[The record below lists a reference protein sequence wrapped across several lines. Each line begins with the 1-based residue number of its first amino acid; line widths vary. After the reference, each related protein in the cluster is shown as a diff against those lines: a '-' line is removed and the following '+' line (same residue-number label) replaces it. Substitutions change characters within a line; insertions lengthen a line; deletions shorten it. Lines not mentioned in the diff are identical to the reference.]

1 MDYNKT
7 VNLPQ
12 TDFPMRAGLP
22 RREPEMLQAM
32 YDKDLYHKM
41 VARNDGKPL
50 FVLHD
55 GPPYANGNIHI
66 GTALNKILKDI
77 IVKEKNMTG
86 YCSPYV
92 PGWDTHGLPTESAIL
107 KNKKV
112 KRDALT
118 TSEFRE
124 KCKEYALDFVDKQ
137 REQFKRLGVLG
148 EWDDPYLTLKP
159 YFEAKQVKV
168 FGEMAKKGFI
178 YKGMKPV
185 YWCPHDQTALA
196 EAEIEYADDPC
207 TTIFVKFPVRDDKG
221 MLAQYCDLSK
231 LFFHALD
238 HPGQYGHLPQRR
250 AGLCAA
256 GGSLRRSLCP
266 GPGPGRG
273 RMQGCGHRFRRLQGA
288 GHPQGRRVRAHD
300 RRSPAFRPGLRDP
313 QR

>member
-92 PGWDTHGLPTESAIL
+92 PGWDTHGLPIESAIL

-159 YFEAKQVKV
+159 HFEAKQVKV
-168 FGEMAKKGFI
+168 FGEMAKKGLERSQYWASIPLSSRTGNFTKMVVQGSSAYSISASARAVWSWGHQYTGFI
-178 YKGMKPV
+178 P
-185 YWCPHDQTALA
+185 L
-196 EAEIEYADDPC
+196 
-207 TTIFVKFPVRDDKG
+207 
-221 MLAQYCDLSK
+221 
-231 LFFHALD
+231 
-238 HPGQYGHLPQRR
+238 
-250 AGLCAA
+250 
-256 GGSLRRSLCP
+256 
-266 GPGPGRG
+266 
-273 RMQGCGHRFRRLQGA
+273 
-288 GHPQGRRVRAHD
+288 
-300 RRSPAFRPGLRDP
+300 
-313 QR
+313 

>member
-92 PGWDTHGLPTESAIL
+92 PGWDTHGLPIESAIL

-159 YFEAKQVKV
+159 HFEAKQVKV

-185 YWCPHDQTALA
+185 Y
-196 EAEIEYADDPC
+196 
-207 TTIFVKFPVRDDKG
+207 
-221 MLAQYCDLSK
+221 LS
-231 LFFHALD
+231 LIHI
-238 HPGQYGHLPQRR
+238 
-250 AGLCAA
+250 
-256 GGSLRRSLCP
+256 
-266 GPGPGRG
+266 
-273 RMQGCGHRFRRLQGA
+273 
-288 GHPQGRRVRAHD
+288 
-300 RRSPAFRPGLRDP
+300 
-313 QR
+313 